1 MIRKEKLTIGEYYH
15 VYSRV
20 ILGMPEFS
28 DKDNANKLAQTFLL
42 ANSTKSSQAFD
53 YLRNYRTATLEKA
66 IEISK
71 SGERLSEILCYAIM
85 PNHYHLLIKEIKEN
99 GVSDFIRRC
108 NTSIA
113 KYINTKNERR
123 GSLFEGSFKAK
134 HIDSNEYLLHL
145 SVYIHLNPLD
155 FLSSKDWRENKL
167 KNWELEKKKI
177 LSYKWSSLRHYLTP
191 SSTSDVDEIISG
203 IEIIKNQ
210 FKDESDYERFI
221 KEWSV
226 DSLNKM
232 GGLIIE

>member
-1 MIRKEKLTIGEYYH
+1 
-15 VYSRV
+15 
-20 ILGMPEFS
+20 MPEFS